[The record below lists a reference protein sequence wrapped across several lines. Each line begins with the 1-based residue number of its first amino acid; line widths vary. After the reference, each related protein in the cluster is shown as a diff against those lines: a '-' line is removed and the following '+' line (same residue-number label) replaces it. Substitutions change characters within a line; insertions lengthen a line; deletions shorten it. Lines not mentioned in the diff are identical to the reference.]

1 MAERLA
7 VTGAN
12 GFVGRHVTAFAA
24 RRGWAVAGIV
34 RSAAAATAV
43 ADAGGTP
50 VVVPGL
56 AGEPLARA
64 LAGARAVV
72 HLAHIGAEKDGAT
85 YETVN
90 VAGTRRVVAA
100 ACEAGVARV
109 VLFSGL
115 GVARYGQNPRVTN
128 RYFLS
133 KVSAELEL
141 FRSDREAVVFRPSYV
156 VGPGDGLTA
165 FLVEALARGGVE
177 VPGDG
182 AYRMQPVFVEDA
194 AEAALVAAGSPEML
208 RPGAPPHRVVDLV
221 GPEPVSYRGLIAAVT
236 RTARALGRPVHGGI
250 RQVALAEAER
260 RARGEGFQGLG
271 PDDFDCL
278 VCDEVADPAPLEAL
292 LGRELT
298 PLATAL
304 EAAVRGVP

>member
-12 GFVGRHVTAFAA
+12 GFVGRHVTALAA

-43 ADAGGTP
+43 ADAGGAP

-72 HLAHIGAEKDGAT
+72 HLAHIGAERDGAT
-85 YETVN
+85 YEAVN

-100 ACEAGVARV
+100 AGEAGVPRV

-115 GVARYGQNPRVTN
+115 GVARYGQAPRVTN

-133 KVSAELEL
+133 KLSAELEL
-141 FRSDREAVVFRPSYV
+141 FRSDREAVVFRPSYI

-165 FLVEALARGGVE
+165 FLVDALARGGVE

-194 AEAALVAAGSPEML
+194 VEAVLVAAGSPGMR

-221 GPEPVSYRGLIAAVT
+221 GPEPVSYRDLIAAVA
-236 RTARALGRPVHGGI
+236 RTARALGRTAHEGI

-260 RARGEGFQGLG
+260 RARGGGFQGLG

-298 PLATAL
+298 PLAAAL
-304 EAAVRGVP
+304 EAAVRGVR